1 MFSVASSMCILEFS
15 LAKALARAKV
25 KPEGDE
31 IESEPESDNPFYNR
45 CYIFVIAKLGPERY
59 GQDDEDKCEHCLCQ
73 VSYPKTAD
81 IRAEFFVQPAKLFK
95 RAPMLLAL
103 CDLREII

>member
-81 IRAEFFVQPAKLFK
+81 IRAEFFVQPAKLFV
-95 RAPMLLAL
+95 RAP
-103 CDLREII
+103 CC